1 MIELICFGKHSV
13 VSKLSEAN
21 RGLDSGT
28 IPIGPCEVVRECLNA
43 TAPSKLCTADFT
55 YVWLILHIDAAVPCQ
70 HSQLSESVST
80 DSVIVWTPGCI
91 KQVLNIT
98 FVGNNV
104 LIFHN

>member
-28 IPIGPCEVVRECLNA
+28 IPIGPCEVVRDCLNA

-55 YVWLILHIDAAVPCQ
+55 DVWLILHIDATVPCQ
-70 HSQLSESVST
+70 HSQLSESVSS
-80 DSVIVWTPGCI
+80 DSVIVWT
-91 KQVLNIT
+91 L
-98 FVGNNV
+98 
-104 LIFHN
+104 H